1 MTREAGAGAA
11 ALAVS
16 YRPATDDDLAFLAR
30 VYFSTRT
37 EELAPTGWPDAVKT
51 AFLTQQFEAQHSY
64 YRSHYRDTEWLVIE
78 RAGSTARFFGGGFR
92 AFTAFLGA
100 LRIGS
105 LRFGVAARLFAD
117 FLAFG
122 LVARF
127 WAWTLL
133 RVAGWLLAIT
143 SVANAGAASSWA
155 SSSSSAQP

>member
-78 RAGSTARFFGGGFR
+78 RAGTGIGRLYLADWPDEVRIVDI
-92 AFTAFLGA
+92 A
-100 LRIGS
+100 L
-105 LRFGVAARLFAD
+105 LPEA
-117 FLAFG
+117 
-122 LVARF
+122 
-127 WAWTLL
+127 
-133 RVAGWLLAIT
+133 
-143 SVANAGAASSWA
+143 
-155 SSSSSAQP
+155 